1 MFIIDDIL
9 GAITAVALAIQAV
22 AVIGQ
27 ILMTVAKALGLIED
41 DQQSVEDLGDKAIQA
56 ADEGIVPE
64 NYESYEQYLHDVENF
79 ELDPEKSASI
89 KQEEK
94 IAKGAE
100 VLLKAADEKLG
111 TDGIVVVNLLNAMA
125 SNQDF
130 FREFGGAVDKAIKEN
145 PELIKTISSFVADRK
160 LSDGDVDAM
169 TDKMV
174 DIIKTAKPEMSTFE
188 AENKAI
194 ELRKV

>member
-160 LSDGDVDAM
+160 LSDGEVDAM

>member
-111 TDGIVVVNLLNAMA
+111 TDGIVVVNLLNVMA

-160 LSDGDVDAM
+160 LSDGEVDAM

>member
-64 NYESYEQYLHDVENF
+64 NYESYEEYLHDVENF

-160 LSDGDVDAM
+160 LSDGEVDAM

>member
-79 ELDPEKSASI
+79 ELDLEKSASI

-100 VLLKAADEKLG
+100 VLLKATDEKLG

-160 LSDGDVDAM
+160 LSDGDVDVM

>member
-79 ELDPEKSASI
+79 ELDLEKSASI

-94 IAKGAE
+94 IAKGA
-100 VLLKAADEKLG
+100 
-111 TDGIVVVNLLNAMA
+111 
-125 SNQDF
+125 
-130 FREFGGAVDKAIKEN
+130 
-145 PELIKTISSFVADRK
+145 
-160 LSDGDVDAM
+160 
-169 TDKMV
+169 
-174 DIIKTAKPEMSTFE
+174 
-188 AENKAI
+188 
-194 ELRKV
+194 

>member
-79 ELDPEKSASI
+79 ELDLEKSASI

-100 VLLKAADEKLG
+100 VLLKATDEKLG
-111 TDGIVVVNLLNAMA
+111 TDGIVVNLLNVMA

-130 FREFGGAVDKAIKEN
+130 FREFGGAVDKAIKGN

>member
-111 TDGIVVVNLLNAMA
+111 TDGIVVVNFLNAMA

-160 LSDGDVDAM
+160 LSDGEVDAM

>member
-89 KQEEK
+89 KQEEQ

-100 VLLKAADEKLG
+100 VLLKATDEKLG

-160 LSDGDVDAM
+160 LSDGEVDAM

>member
-79 ELDPEKSASI
+79 ELDPEKSVSI

-160 LSDGDVDAM
+160 LSDGEVDAM

>member
-100 VLLKAADEKLG
+100 VLLKATDEKLG
-111 TDGIVVVNLLNAMA
+111 IDGIVVVNLMNAMA
-125 SNQDF
+125 KNQEF
-130 FREFGGAVDKAIKEN
+130 FQEFGGAVDKAIKEN

-174 DIIKTAKPEMSTFE
+174 DIMKTAKPEISTFE

>member
-27 ILMTVAKALGLIED
+27 ILMTVAKSLGLIED

-160 LSDGDVDAM
+160 LSDGEVDAM

>member
-27 ILMTVAKALGLIED
+27 ILMTVAKSLGLIED

-64 NYESYEQYLHDVENF
+64 NYESYEEYLHDVENF

-111 TDGIVVVNLLNAMA
+111 TDGIVVVNLLNSMA

-160 LSDGDVDAM
+160 LSDGEVDAM

>member
-27 ILMTVAKALGLIED
+27 ILMTVAKSLGLIED

>member
-9 GAITAVALAIQAV
+9 GAITGVALAIQAV

-160 LSDGDVDAM
+160 LSDGEVDAM